1 MRRSASRA
9 PRPHRRKQAHPI
21 IRDMK
26 DFSRPGISIILGSC
40 VLAVP
45 VWLWAAKDFSMPRV
59 QPALAYPAHDHHE
72 NENVT
77 AAVDPYDSA
86 AKSDIFV
93 IHYRDLDLL
102 PVMLIVTNDSDQPIQ
117 LSDMKA
123 QLVTSDRSKLDPAT
137 EDGIYRRISRPRA
150 SGARTPI
157 PFPTS
162 RVKGAVNSR
171 ELNEIQSAPFKAR
184 AVEPRS
190 TQAGFLF
197 FDVSDIPN
205 PLAGARFYLT
215 GVKDSTGHDLMY
227 FEIPLDN
234 YLDAGKAKP
243 AGQ

>member
-1 MRRSASRA
+1 
-9 PRPHRRKQAHPI
+9 
-21 IRDMK
+21 
-26 DFSRPGISIILGSC
+26 
-40 VLAVP
+40 
-45 VWLWAAKDFSMPRV
+45 MPKV
-59 QPALAYPAHDHHE
+59 QPALSYPAHDRHK

-77 AAVDPYDSA
+77 VAVDPFDSA
-86 AKSDIFV
+86 AKTDIFV
-93 IHYRDLDLL
+93 IHYRDAGLL

-123 QLVTSDRSKLDPAT
+123 QLVTSDRRKLDPAT
-137 EDGIYRRISRPRA
+137 EDDLHRRISHPKA

-162 RVKGAVNSR
+162 RVKGTVKPK

-197 FDVSDIPN
+197 FDVSDIPS

>member
-1 MRRSASRA
+1 MKAFL
-9 PRPHRRKQAHPI
+9 RRKIVVVLAT
-21 IRDMK
+21 
-26 DFSRPGISIILGSC
+26 C
-40 VLAVP
+40 VLVLPAG
-45 VWLWAAKDFSMPRV
+45 LWGAKGFFMPKV
-59 QPALAYPAHDHHE
+59 QPALSYPAHDRHK

-77 AAVDPYDSA
+77 VAVDPFDSA
-86 AKSDIFV
+86 AKTDIFV
-93 IHYRDLDLL
+93 IHYRDAGLL

-137 EDGIYRRISRPRA
+137 EDDLYRRISHPKA

-162 RVKGAVNSR
+162 RVKGTVKPK

-197 FDVSDIPN
+197 FDVSDIPS

-215 GVKDSTGHDLMY
+215 GVKDSTGHELMY
-227 FEIPLDN
+227 FEIPLDD
-234 YLDAGKAKP
+234 YLNIAQPKTSD
-243 AGQ
+243 Q

>member
-1 MRRSASRA
+1 VVVLAT
-9 PRPHRRKQAHPI
+9 
-21 IRDMK
+21 
-26 DFSRPGISIILGSC
+26 C
-40 VLAVP
+40 VLVLPAG
-45 VWLWAAKDFSMPRV
+45 LWGAKDFFMPKV
-59 QPALAYPAHDHHE
+59 QPALSYPAHDRHK

-77 AAVDPYDSA
+77 VAVDPFDSA
-86 AKSDIFV
+86 AKTDIFV
-93 IHYRDLDLL
+93 IHYRDAGLL

-137 EDGIYRRISRPRA
+137 EDDLYRRISHPKA

-162 RVKGAVNSR
+162 RVKGTVKPK

-197 FDVSDIPN
+197 FDVSDIPS

-215 GVKDSTGHDLMY
+215 GVKDSTGHELMY
-227 FEIPLDN
+227 FEIPLDD
-234 YLDAGKAKP
+234 YLNIAKP
-243 AGQ
+243 KTSDQ